1 MARKPIEKIKC
12 LLLKQERQG
21 RSNRGIKTKIKKDK
35 IENSNIADLN
45 TNISMITLSVNA
57 KTLQQTG

>member
-45 TNISMITLSVNA
+45 TTY
-57 KTLQQTG
+57 Q

>member
-21 RSNRGIKTKIKKDK
+21 RSNRGIKKKNKDK

-57 KTLQQTG
+57 KTPQQTG